1 MARYT
6 DADSDAQRLP
16 EGFHRIGFDADT
28 SIYTFSGPDGKL
40 YESEPGNR
48 YGELYPVG
56 EPRPQR
62 SEADI
67 EAVNA
72 AIEED
77 HASAVRTMLPLLT
90 VLKAVIRFKSG
101 KAKPENRTR
110 RDSVES
116 FLKPEKGRLDSVVER
131 EKNKDFG

>member
-72 AIEED
+72 VIEED
-77 HASAVRTMLPLLT
+77 HASAVRTMLPFALL
-90 VLKAVIRFKSG
+90 VFVFMLLVFKLV
-101 KAKPENRTR
+101 N
-110 RDSVES
+110 
-116 FLKPEKGRLDSVVER
+116 
-131 EKNKDFG
+131 